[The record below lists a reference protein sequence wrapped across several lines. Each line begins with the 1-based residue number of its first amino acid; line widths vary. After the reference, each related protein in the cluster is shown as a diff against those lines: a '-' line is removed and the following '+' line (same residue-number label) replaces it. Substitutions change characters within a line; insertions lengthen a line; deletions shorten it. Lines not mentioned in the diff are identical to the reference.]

1 MFYGIYRKN
10 IGYIF
15 IVMANGKTYGINF
28 PFRDSFTGTYFDLS
42 DTTDE
47 EIRSNLI
54 HLLLTRKGTRYYLP
68 NFGTRLLEF
77 IFEPMDGPTFSDLE
91 SEIRDSV
98 TEYIPNLTITN
109 ITIVPA
115 SEGLENKGFYID
127 DNDQRVFRV
136 TNIGDLEHTAKIK
149 IDYVITDSVFNQSD
163 FIIINV

>member
-1 MFYGIYRKN
+1 
-10 IGYIF
+10 
-15 IVMANGKTYGINF
+15 MANGKTYGINF

-42 DTTDE
+42 DTADE

-54 HLLLTRKGTRYYLP
+54 HLLLTRKGSRYYLP

-77 IFEPMDGPTFSDLE
+77 IFEPLDGITFSDLE

-98 TEYIPNLTITN
+98 AEYIPNLTITQ
-109 ITIVPA
+109 ITIVPG

-127 DNDQRVFRV
+127 DNDQRVFKV
-136 TNIGDLEHTAKIK
+136 NNISELEHTAKIK
-149 IDYVITDSVFNQSD
+149 IDYIQTDSVFNESD

>member
-1 MFYGIYRKN
+1 
-10 IGYIF
+10 
-15 IVMANGKTYGINF
+15 MANGKTYGINF
-28 PFRDSFTGTYFDLS
+28 PFRDSFRGTYFDLS

-68 NFGTRLLEF
+68 NFGTRLLEY
-77 IFEPMDGPTFSDLE
+77 IFEPLDGITFSDLE

-98 TEYIPNLTITN
+98 SEYIPGLTITQ
-109 ITIVPA
+109 ITIVPG

-127 DNDQRVFRV
+127 DNDQRVFKV
-136 TNIGDLEHTAKIK
+136 NNISELEHTAKIK
-149 IDYVITDSVFNQSD
+149 IDYIQTDSVFNESD

>member
-1 MFYGIYRKN
+1 
-10 IGYIF
+10 
-15 IVMANGKTYGINF
+15 
-28 PFRDSFTGTYFDLS
+28 
-42 DTTDE
+42 
-47 EIRSNLI
+47 
-54 HLLLTRKGTRYYLP
+54 
-68 NFGTRLLEF
+68 
-77 IFEPMDGPTFSDLE
+77 MDGPTFSDLE

>member
-1 MFYGIYRKN
+1 
-10 IGYIF
+10 
-15 IVMANGKTYGINF
+15 MANGKTYGINF

-42 DTTDE
+42 DTVDE

-54 HLLLTRKGTRYYLP
+54 HLLLTRKGSRYYLP

-77 IFEPMDGPTFSDLE
+77 IFEPLDGITFSDLE

-98 TEYIPNLTITN
+98 SEYIPNLTITQ
-109 ITIVPA
+109 ITIVPG

-127 DNDQRVFRV
+127 DNDQRVFKV
-136 TNIGDLEHTAKIK
+136 NNISELEHTAKIK
-149 IDYVITDSVFNQSD
+149 IDYIQTDSVFNESD